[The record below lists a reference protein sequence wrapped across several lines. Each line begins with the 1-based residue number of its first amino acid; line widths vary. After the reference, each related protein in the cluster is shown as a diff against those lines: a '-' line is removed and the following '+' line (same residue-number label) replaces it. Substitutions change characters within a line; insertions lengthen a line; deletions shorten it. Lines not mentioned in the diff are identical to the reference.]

1 MNRFR
6 RIIKSICS
14 DQRGAVLTE
23 LALSMP
29 LYIVLLMG
37 TVEVGNY
44 LLLHLKLQHT
54 VVAVSDLATRDEEI
68 TEAVVADIFE
78 VVPQI
83 MRPFDTETRTIAY
96 VSAISQAED
105 VPSTIYWQR
114 SGGGNLVHGSDIG
127 DEGDAIDVP
136 AGLTLRDDETILATE
151 IFYSYEPL
159 IFSFLDSYTIRKTS
173 YFRPRIGALQEIQP

>member
-6 RIIKSICS
+6 NLIKEFGA
-14 DQRGAVLTE
+14 DRRGAVLTE
-23 LALSMP
+23 IALSLP
-29 LYIVLLMG
+29 LYMVLLMG

-68 TEAVVADIFE
+68 TEAVMADIFQ

-83 MRPFDTETRTIAY
+83 MSPYDTDAQAVTY

-105 VPSTIYWQR
+105 IPATIYWQR
-114 SGGGNLVHGSDIG
+114 SGGNLSESSEIGN
-127 DEGDAIDVP
+127 EGDAIAVP

-173 YFRPRIGALQEIQP
+173 YFRPRIGALQEILP